1 MDNETLKRKAQPKT
15 QELIG
20 AIGDL
25 AALTVELLDES
36 KAQTKMLDRLCT
48 LKEEF
53 QSEWF
58 KVSAKKFRL
67 SIIAAFLT
75 CALLC
80 LDVLKLNESSLI
92 VAGVLDILNVL
103 RGVL

>member
-15 QELIG
+15 QELIDV
-20 AIGDL
+20 IGDL
-25 AALTVELLDES
+25 AALTNELLDES
-36 KAQTKMLDRLCT
+36 KAHTKMLDRLCT

-58 KVSAKKFRL
+58 KISEKKLRL
-67 SIIAAFLT
+67 SIIAALLT
-75 CALLC
+75 CALLF
-80 LDVLKLNESSLI
+80 LDVLKFNESSLV
-92 VAGVLDILNVL
+92 VAGVLDVLNVL